1 MASIGLSMRKIA
13 SGNAWQAT
21 NASNLK
27 SRARMQTESYFLRL
41 PARVLPF
48 FKLSSHEKSPC

>member
-21 NASNLK
+21 NASKLK
-27 SRARMQTESYFLRL
+27 SRDRMQTKSYFLRL
-41 PARVLPF
+41 PAQIVF
-48 FKLSSHEKSPC
+48 T